1 MNSNSK
7 SLSNSIK
14 KDLYQQACKLKE
26 NSIDSEAESQLNEL
40 IDSLKT
46 SEIIQ
51 QVEAQRE
58 WLQKI
63 FQAWRLQTAKTYNV
77 YQVASFIETKKRKW
91 LKILFKQWHQFIE
104 SIQIRQ
110 VLLFRFQTKREKRLK
125 GTLMKAWAQVV
136 SNLQQKQI
144 YKYDAQQF
152 YIKNTKNKYFQG
164 WRRFIQRTQNDLIAQ
179 QELVHQQQ
187 MKLYSKYF
195 GIMKCK
201 IHQTEK
207 NLEQYAINKQKQ
219 RVQTVF
225 QSWFQYTQY
234 QINQRINIKEF
245 IKKRNLKLLFEII
258 TFLKNQT
265 EKHIIYRRQKKLA
278 YLGRWKMLMQK
289 SFYIL
294 LKYKGQQQNK
304 RYLHKIRKDNL
315 LKSAIYTLK
324 DTKNL
329 VQKYKEIEKCL
340 SQKKMKQLFYYLQNY
355 TQKQKYKRYSLEFAQ
370 FFRRKQLQK
379 WLFSLINL
387 YHNYR
392 VKKRDM
398 NEKMMQVH
406 LVKFCKRIL
415 QKWKEHNQQTHHKKL
430 IKQQIEFSNQYRI
443 KQQIFKIMS
452 KKK

>member
-58 WLQKI
+58 WLHKI

-77 YQVASFIETKKRKW
+77 YQVASFIEIKKKKW
-91 LKILFKQWHQFIE
+91 LKMLFKLWHEYIE

-110 VLLFRFQTKREKRLK
+110 VLLFRFQTKREKILK
-125 GTLMKAWAQVV
+125 GTLIKAWAQVV

-144 YKYDAQQF
+144 YKYDAQQL

-179 QELVHQQQ
+179 QDLVHQQQ

-201 IHQTEK
+201 LHQTEK
-207 NLEQYAINKQKQ
+207 YLEQYAINKQKQ
-219 RVQTVF
+219 RVLKVF
-225 QSWFQYTQY
+225 QFWFQYAQY
-234 QINQRINIKEF
+234 QINQRIQIKEF
-245 IKKRNLKLLFEII
+245 IKKRNLQLLFEII
-258 TFLKNQT
+258 SYLRNQT
-265 EKHIIYRRQKKLA
+265 EKHMIYRRQKQLA

-289 SFYIL
+289 SFNIL
-294 LKYKGQQQNK
+294 LKYKGSQQSK
-304 RYLHKIRKDNL
+304 RYLKKIREDNL
-315 LKSAIYTLK
+315 LKQAIYTLK

-329 VQKYKEIEKCL
+329 VQKYKDIEKCL
-340 SQKKMKQLFYYLQNY
+340 TQKKMKQLFYYLQNY
-355 TQKQKYKRYSLEFAQ
+355 TQKQKYKRYSLEFALL
-370 FFRRKQLQK
+370 FRSKSLQK
-379 WLFSLINL
+379 QLFSLIKL

-392 VKKRDM
+392 IKKRDM
-398 NEKMMQVH
+398 NEKMMQ
-406 LVKFCKRIL
+406 RIL
-415 QKWKEHNQQTHHKKL
+415 QKWKEHNQKSHQKKL

-443 KQQIFKIMS
+443 KQQIFRKMS